1 MNKVEL
7 AEKVAISARLTKKD
21 ALDIIEKVFEEIIN
35 AVKDGEEVKIAKFGS
50 FKAKK
55 RIARQGMNPV
65 TKKVIDLPSQTT
77 LTFRNSKSVKN
88 LLND

>member
-21 ALDIIEKVFEEIIN
+21 ALDVIEKVFDEIIT
-35 AVKDGEEVKIAKFGS
+35 AVKNGDEVKIAKFGS
-50 FKAKK
+50 FKAKR

-65 TKKVIDLPSQTT
+65 TKKVINLPSQTT
-77 LTFRNSKSVKN
+77 LTFRNSKSVKD